1 MASTD
6 PEALKEAADVLSAIM
21 TEVGERPRPTGID
34 DVDGWLDEAST
45 VVRDITEPGVS
56 GWLCVV
62 AALTLWGPRTLADPE
77 ALAVIV
83 AESEGGE
90 PAQLAEIFTPVV
102 QRWREIGVVDEQ
114 DRLTNLG
121 WWGLPEALLRSW
133 G

>member
-6 PEALKEAADVLSAIM
+6 PEALKEAADVLSAVM
-21 TEVGERPRPTGID
+21 TEVGERPRPAGMV
-34 DVDGWLDEAST
+34 DVDGWLDEASA
-45 VVRDITEPGVS
+45 VVRDIPGPGVS

-90 PAQLAEIFTPVV
+90 PADLAEIFTPVV
-102 QRWREIGVVDEQ
+102 QRWREIGAVDEQ
-114 DRLTNLG
+114 DRLTSLG

>member
-6 PEALKEAADVLSAIM
+6 PEGLKEATDVLSAIM
-21 TEVGERPRPTGID
+21 AEVGERPAPTGVEN
-34 DVDGWLDEAST
+34 VDAWLGEAAA

-90 PAQLAEIFTPVV
+90 PADLAEIFTPVV
-102 QRWREIGVVDEQ
+102 QRWREIGAVDEQ
-114 DRLTNLG
+114 DRLTGLG
-121 WWGLPEALLRSW
+121 WWGLPEALLRTW

>member
-6 PEALKEAADVLSAIM
+6 PEALKEAADVLAAVM
-21 TEVGERPRPTGID
+21 TEVGERPLPTGMD
-34 DVDGWLDEAST
+34 DADGWLDEASA
-45 VVRDITEPGVS
+45 VVRDVTEPGVS

-90 PAQLAEIFTPVV
+90 PADLAEIFTPVV
-102 QRWREIGVVDEQ
+102 QRWREIGAVDEQ
-114 DRLTNLG
+114 DRLTSLG

-133 G
+133 A

>member
-6 PEALKEAADVLSAIM
+6 PEGQKEAADVLTAVM
-21 TEVGERPRPTGID
+21 TEVGERPRPTGMN
-34 DVDGWLDEAST
+34 DVDGWLDEASA
-45 VVRDITEPGVS
+45 VVRDVTEPGVS

-62 AALTLWGPRTLADPE
+62 SALTLWGPRTLADPE

-83 AESEGGE
+83 SESEGGE
-90 PAQLAEIFTPVV
+90 PAELAEIFTPVV
-102 QRWREIGVVDEQ
+102 QRWREIGAVDEQ

-133 G
+133 S